1 MTSGRSAHIEAFGR
15 RIAYLAMRIERA
27 RDEGRPELSFDIK
40 ELAAL
45 RWFRDQLVELT
56 DEVELLRERVK
67 KDAEA
72 AKV

>member
-67 KDAEA
+67 KDREA
-72 AKV
+72 MV